1 MLVPILLLVVLLGV
15 VFWANSRKK
24 QGKMTESAYQTLIS
38 VASIIVTVAA
48 IAALVMRM
56 RG

>member
-1 MLVPILLLVVLLGV
+1 MLVPILLLIALLAVL
-15 VFWANSRKK
+15 FWASSMKK
-24 QGKMTESAYQTLIS
+24 QGKMTESSYQTLIS

-48 IAALVMRM
+48 VVALIVRM

>member
-1 MLVPILLLVVLLGV
+1 MLVPILLLAVLLAV
-15 VFWANSRKK
+15 VFWANARKK
-24 QGKMTESAYQTLIS
+24 QQKMTESAYQTIIS

-48 IAALVMRM
+48 VAALIYRM

>member
-1 MLVPILLLVVLLGV
+1 M
-15 VFWANSRKK
+15 KK
-24 QGKMTESAYQTLIS
+24 QQKMTESSYQMIIS

-48 IAALVMRM
+48 VAALIVRM

>member
-1 MLVPILLLVVLLGV
+1 MLVPILLLVVLLAV
-15 VFWANSRKK
+15 VFWANSQKK
-24 QGKMTESAYQTLIS
+24 QGKMTESSYQTIIS

-48 IAALVMRM
+48 LAALFVRM